1 MVNSTNAI
9 VAGRPK
15 STGGAYSA
23 IAGTAL
29 ATDATTA
36 LNAAFKTMGYIGDD
50 GLTETIGRETDTIK
64 AWGGDVVKVVQT
76 DFAVTYK
83 LTIIETLTGD
93 AAKAVFGTSNVTAT
107 AGGPSNGA
115 RLAISVKSTPL
126 TKGPWVFEVQDG
138 LVIVRIVVPNGQ
150 VIAVDD
156 VTYNDGS
163 VIGYP
168 ITIQAFPD
176 ASGINVYKYSDDGI
190 TVP

>member
-1 MVNSTNAI
+1 MVNSTAAV
-9 VAGRPK
+9 VAGRAK
-15 STGGAYSA
+15 STGGAYNG
-23 IAGTAL
+23 ITGTAL
-29 ATDATTA
+29 PTDAVTA

-83 LTIIETLTGD
+83 LTLLEALTSD
-93 AAKAVFGTSNVTAT
+93 AMKAVFGSTNVTAT
-107 AGGPSNGA
+107 AGASMHGA
-115 RLAISVKSTPL
+115 QLAISVKSTPL
-126 TKGPWVFEVQDG
+126 TKSEWVFEVQDG
-138 LVIVRIVVPNGQ
+138 LVIVRVVLPNAQ
-150 VIAVDD
+150 VIAIDD
-156 VTYNDGS
+156 ITYNDGS

-176 ASGINVYKYSDDGI
+176 SSGVNAYKYTDDGV